1 MGYYPNAGE
10 GLKKMFVAQIGAIIC
25 AVLMIIPVIN
35 IFAAIAAI
43 VFAVIS
49 LIGLYKTG
57 QDIDGCKTAFMITIV
72 NMVVSLLSGFIKI
85 GAFAVILSIA
95 KSVLSLMV
103 VYYVCNSVA
112 GVMNQIG
119 ASDIASIGMN
129 VWNINLVCCI
139 VVIVVSFL
147 AFVPALTVI
156 AGLTAI
162 VCTIA
167 SLIASIMY
175 MVFLYKSYVALG
187 A

>member
-1 MGYYPNAGE
+1 MNGYR
-10 GLKKMFVAQIGAIIC
+10 LD
-25 AVLMIIPVIN
+25 L
-35 IFAAIAAI
+35 
-43 VFAVIS
+43 
-49 LIGLYKTG
+49 
-57 QDIDGCKTAFMITIV
+57 
-72 NMVVSLLSGFIKI
+72 VVKFLEVHI
-85 GAFAVILSIA
+85 AVILSIA

-119 ASDIASIGMN
+119 ASDIASIGTN

-139 VVIVVSFL
+139 VVVVVSFL
-147 AFVPALTVI
+147 VFVPALTVI